1 MRRILCPTMTLVC
14 FTSWLETP
22 IILPDSRLQD
32 VFVERPGPVIRK
44 MSTYSIN
51 LDQDNE
57 VVLQDL
63 KDNGRGAASNFTQK
77 LVRDRR
83 STRVVKAGSKVQLP
97 VQGES

>member
-1 MRRILCPTMTLVC
+1 M
-14 FTSWLETP
+14 
-22 IILPDSRLQD
+22 
-32 VFVERPGPVIRK
+32 IRK

-83 STRVVKAGSKVQLP
+83 STRNVKAGSKVQLP
-97 VQGES
+97 VQGDQPTDHYDVKKKLGNGAFGAVSLVVQKKTGVRRPRH